1 MMYIPDMTFDVD
13 LGIVVT
19 DRMTVDSELSLTSE
33 NPLRNKAI
41 CLALEKK
48 QDKGDYADL
57 QKLLAVENELFSF
70 ADMQKKKNTLTE
82 KRLVNLEKG
91 IPSDRFFTDSS
102 VAYEKAVP
110 QNVLPYAQIN
120 KIGGM
125 TFCGKNLFDHSVL
138 LRFSSESA
146 MGEDG
151 SVTIKNTDGYDLN
164 YAVVLTGELYAGIY
178 TISNIQGL
186 PLSVTVGEGPA
197 AEIPVGRS
205 AQISY
210 NGSEYICI
218 SFGPHL
224 AGSTATVKVM
234 LSKGSTKTEYEPYSR
249 SLKSTPVKEIVSTGS
264 NIFGGDVLCRRFEE
278 IVGGIKNEEEGTVTF
293 SAYSAS
299 DKLIFSGFKENTVYT
314 IILRG
319 WNDYGTGSNL
329 YVSYTDGTLDYISF
343 PTAKT
348 TSTAVF
354 QSREGKSIRAFCG
367 VMYASYTHLYYDR
380 CGIFEGKIS
389 EDEFT
394 PYSEEIFTLPDS
406 AAELPG
412 YGDGVSEEYSN
423 FIDLDNKQYTEGVK
437 RIVLDGRTYG
447 SRMDGTDPQAD
458 GSESVYAYMT
468 ANTIK
473 IKNASRCVVEG
484 GIFFGDVTD
493 PQNYPVVVNTN
504 GVLSVSVK
512 RSLLGLGASATQSDI
527 LTAINEF
534 LAQKYDGGSPISM
547 CVALAE
553 PSSLDISHLISE
565 DNFIRVEKNGKITA
579 KNKYTAPVSF
589 SITYMQKEV

>member
-19 DRMTVDSELSLTSE
+19 DRMPVDSEPSPTSE
-33 NPLRNKAI
+33 NPLQNKAVY
-41 CLALEKK
+41 LALEKK
-48 QDKGDYADL
+48 QDKGSYATAEQL
-57 QKLLAVENELFSF
+57 SGVENELSSF
-70 ADMQKKKNTLTE
+70 ADMQEKKNTVTE

-91 IPSDRFFTDSS
+91 IPSDRFTTDSS
-102 VAYEKAVP
+102 VAYQKSVP
-110 QNVLPYAQIN
+110 SNALPYAQIN

-125 TFCGKNLFDHSVL
+125 TFCGKNLFDHSAL
-138 LRFSSESA
+138 LGFSPEA
-146 MGEDG
+146 TMEQDG
-151 SVTIKNTDGYDLN
+151 SVSIKNVSGYDLN
-164 YAVVLTGELYAGIY
+164 YAVVLTGALYSGIY
-178 TISNIQGL
+178 TVSNIQGL

-197 AEIPVGRS
+197 VDVPIGNS

-210 NGSEYICI
+210 NGSEYVCI
-218 SFGPHL
+218 SFGPHP
-224 AGSTATVKVM
+224 AGSVATVKVM
-234 LSKGSTKTEYEPYSR
+234 LSKGSDKREYEPYSS

-264 NIFGGDVLCRRFEE
+264 NLFGGEVLCAKLEE
-278 IVGGIKNEEEGTVTF
+278 VAGGTKNEEEGTVTF

-343 PTAKT
+343 PASKT
-348 TSTAVF
+348 LSTAVLR
-354 QSREGKSIRAFCG
+354 SSAGKSIRALCG
-367 VMYASYTHLYYDR
+367 VMYASYTHLYYDK
-380 CGIFEGKIS
+380 CGIFEGSIS
-389 EDEFT
+389 EEEFT
-394 PYSEEIFTLPDS
+394 PYSEEIFTLPD
-406 AAELPG
+406 AVTELHG
-412 YGDGVSEEYSN
+412 YGDGVSEEHSN
-423 FIDLDNKQYTEGVK
+423 LIDLDKKQYSEGVK

-512 RSLLGLGASATQSDI
+512 RSLLGLGASAAPGEI

-534 LAQKYDGGSPISM
+534 LAEKYDEGSPISI

-553 PSSLDISHLISE
+553 PVISDISHLLSD
-565 DNFIRVEKNGKITA
+565 DNFIKVEKNGKITA
-579 KNKYTAPVSF
+579 KNKHTAPVPF
-589 SITYMQKEV
+589 TITYMQKEV